1 MERIDVDVAIVGAG
15 IAGLWLGNLL
25 AARGVAFVICEAE
38 AVGGAQT
45 AAAQGI
51 VHGGLKY
58 ALGGKATA
66 ASRAL
71 ASMPA
76 RWRAC
81 LAGGGDID
89 LRGVPLLAEHMHL
102 FAPEP
107 SARVRLFFG
116 SRLAAG
122 QCRRLDAAATPFRRG
137 AVAEMDDFVIDV
149 PQLVRRLTAPLR
161 DRIVAAKVAADA
173 LRPGRDGIAAIATPE
188 AEIRAR
194 HVVLAAGLGNEALA
208 HRAGF
213 ADVGMAQRPLR
224 QTSVRLRHAPGIYAH
239 CLRPG
244 FGTAPDMT
252 VTSHGDVLY
261 IGGAVAEDGAKRS
274 EEKQIAVVRGL
285 LLRMFPAIDLSGAHF
300 DTHLAT
306 RAEPLRGSSD
316 AFAKRHGNCILCWP
330 LKLSLAP
337 RLGELAMAL
346 LDRACSR
353 NAGQAPALAP
363 SGTGWTRRAT
373 APRLPLA
380 QPPFSEQ
387 C

>member
-25 AARGVAFVICEAE
+25 AQRGVAFAICEAE
-38 AVGGAQT
+38 TVGGAQT
-45 AAAQGI
+45 AASQGI

-71 ASMPA
+71 AAMPA

-81 LAGGGDID
+81 LAGRGDID
-89 LRGVPLLAEHMHL
+89 LRGVPLLAKHMHL

-122 QCRRLDAAATPFRRG
+122 QCRRLDATATPFRRG

-149 PQLVRRLTAPLR
+149 PQLVRRLAAPLQ
-161 DRIVAAKVAADA
+161 DRIVAAKVDA
-173 LRPGRDGIAAIATPE
+173 LRLGRDGIAAIATPE
-188 AEIRAR
+188 AEIRAG

-213 ADVGMAQRPLR
+213 ADVGMARRPLR

-239 CLRPG
+239 CLRSS

-261 IGGAVAEDGAKRS
+261 IGGAVAEDGAERS
-274 EEKQIAVVRGL
+274 EEQQIAVVRGL
-285 LLRMFPAIDLSGAHF
+285 LRRMFPEIDLSGARF

-306 RAEPLRGSSD
+306 RAEPLHGTGD
-316 AFAKRHGNCILCWP
+316 ASAKRHGNCILCWP

-346 LDRACSR
+346 LND
-353 NAGQAPALAP
+353 AGQACAPTPPAAR
-363 SGTGWTRRAT
+363 WTRRAT
-373 APRLPLA
+373 APSLPLA
-380 QPPFSEQ
+380 QPPFER

>member
-25 AARGVAFVICEAE
+25 AQRGVAFAICEAE
-38 AVGGAQT
+38 AVGGVQT
-45 AAAQGI
+45 AASQGI

-66 ASRAL
+66 SSRAL
-71 ASMPA
+71 AAMPA

-137 AVAEMDDFVIDV
+137 TVAEMDDFVIDV
-149 PQLVRRLTAPLR
+149 PQLVRRLTAPLQ
-161 DRIVAAKVAADA
+161 DRIVAAKVDA
-173 LRPGRDGIAAIATPE
+173 LRLGRDGIAAIATPD

-194 HVVLAAGLGNEALA
+194 HVVLAAGLGNDALA

-213 ADVGMAQRPLR
+213 ADVGMARRPLR

-239 CLRPG
+239 CLRSS

-261 IGGAVAEDGAKRS
+261 IGGAVADDGAERS
-274 EEKQIAVVRGL
+274 EEEQIAVVRGL
-285 LLRMFPAIDLSGAHF
+285 LRRMFPAIDLSGARF

-306 RAEPLRGSSD
+306 RAEPLRGTGG
-316 AFAKRHGNCILCWP
+316 AFAERRGNCILCWP

-337 RLGELAMAL
+337 RLGELTMAL
-346 LDRACSR
+346 L
-353 NAGQAPALAP
+353 NGAGQAYAPTPPAA
-363 SGTGWTRRAT
+363 GWTRRST
-373 APRLPLA
+373 ASSLPFA
-380 QPPFSEQ
+380 QSPFAER

>member
-25 AARGVAFVICEAE
+25 AQRGVAFAICEAE

-45 AAAQGI
+45 AASQGI

-66 ASRAL
+66 SSRAL
-71 ASMPA
+71 AAMPA
-76 RWRAC
+76 RWRTC
-81 LAGGGDID
+81 LAGRGDID

-149 PQLVRRLTAPLR
+149 PQLVRRLAAPLQ
-161 DRIVAAKVAADA
+161 DRIVAAKVDA
-173 LRPGRDGIAAIATPE
+173 LRLGRDGIAAIATPE
-188 AEIRAR
+188 AEIRAG

-213 ADVGMAQRPLR
+213 ADVGMARRPLR

-239 CLRPG
+239 CLRSS

-261 IGGAVAEDGAKRS
+261 IGGAVAEDGAERS
-274 EEKQIAVVRGL
+274 EEQQIAVVRGL
-285 LLRMFPAIDLSGAHF
+285 LRRMFPEIGLSGARF

-306 RAEPLRGSSD
+306 RAEPLHGTGD
-316 AFAKRHGNCILCWP
+316 ASAKRHGNCILCWP

-346 LDRACSR
+346 LND
-353 NAGQAPALAP
+353 AGQACAPTPPAAR
-363 SGTGWTRRAT
+363 WTRRAT
-373 APRLPLA
+373 APSLPLA
-380 QPPFSEQ
+380 QPPFER